1 LDSGAGLVRIAV
13 IGLWHLG
20 TVTAACLASA
30 GYSVIGFDDNTEIV
44 KGLTHGRL
52 PVFEPHLEALIR
64 KGVEDRKLE
73 FTANLGDV
81 EGASIVWITYDTPVD
96 ESDRAD
102 VEYVVNRVK
111 GLYPCVS
118 GGAMILISSQLPVGS
133 TRKLEELYR
142 RLLPDGNATFAYS
155 PENLRLGKAIE
166 AFTRPERVVVGVRA
180 AGDRD
185 RIARML
191 QPFTENIEWMSVES
205 AEMTKHALNAF
216 LATSVAF
223 TNELAGLCERV
234 GADAKEIE
242 RGLKSDPRIGPRAYL
257 SPGGAFS
264 GGTLA
269 RDLSF
274 LVEMGRAESLP
285 VHLLSSIRLSNESH
299 KTWPRRRLLE
309 VLGGLQGKTVAVLGL
324 TYKPGTDT
332 LRRSVAVETCRWLSQ
347 QGATATAY
355 DPAVR
360 ALPDE
365 FTNLIDLRPSIEQA
379 LRGAAAAIVATEWPE
394 FTSIEA
400 DSLISWMERPLVLDP
415 GRFLESRLG
424 KDERIQYLSVGCV
437 Q

>member
-1 LDSGAGLVRIAV
+1 VRIAV

-30 GYSVIGFDDNTEIV
+30 GYRVIGFDDNTEII
-44 KGLTHGRL
+44 KGLKHGRL
-52 PVFEPHLEALIR
+52 PVFEPNLEALTR

-81 EGASIVWITYDTPVD
+81 EGASIVWITYDTPID

-102 VEYVVNRVK
+102 VEYVLNRVK
-111 GLYPCVS
+111 GLYPRVS

-180 AGDRD
+180 ARDRD

-309 VLGGLQGKTVAVLGL
+309 VLGGLRGKTVAVLGL

-365 FTNLIDLRPSIEQA
+365 LTNLINLRPSVEQA
-379 LRGAAAAIVATEWPE
+379 LRGAVAAIVATEWPE

-424 KDERIQYLSVGCV
+424 KDKRIQYLSVGCV

>member
-1 LDSGAGLVRIAV
+1 V
-13 IGLWHLG
+13 
-20 TVTAACLASA
+20 
-30 GYSVIGFDDNTEIV
+30 FD
-44 KGLTHGRL
+44 
-52 PVFEPHLEALIR
+52 
-64 KGVEDRKLE
+64 
-73 FTANLGDV
+73 
-81 EGASIVWITYDTPVD
+81 
-96 ESDRAD
+96 
-102 VEYVVNRVK
+102 RVK
-111 GLYPCVS
+111 GIYPHVD
-118 GGAMILISSQLPVGS
+118 GGTLILISSQLPVGS
-133 TRKLEELYR
+133 TRKLEEIYR
-142 RLLPDGNATFAYS
+142 RLRPEGDATFAYS

-166 AFTRPERVVVGVRA
+166 AFSRPERVVMGVRA

-185 RIARML
+185 RIAILL

-234 GADAKEIE
+234 GADAKQIE
-242 RGLKSDPRIGPRAYL
+242 RGLKSDSRIAPRAYL

-274 LVEMGRAESLP
+274 LVDIGRTESLP
-285 VHLLSSIRLSNESH
+285 VQLLSSVRLSNEAH

-309 VLGGLQGKTVAVLGL
+309 VLGGLRTKTVAVLGL

-332 LRRSVAVETCRWLSQ
+332 LRRSVAVETCHWLSQ
-347 QGATATAY
+347 QGAAVRAY

-365 FTNLIDLRPSIEQA
+365 LSKLVDLCPSVEQA
-379 LRGAAAAIVATEWPE
+379 LRGAVAALVATEWPE
-394 FTSIEA
+394 FTSIQA
-400 DSLISWMERPLVLDP
+400 DSLIGWMERPLVLDP
-415 GRFLESRLG
+415 GRFLESSLG
-424 KDERIQYLSVGCV
+424 RDKRIQYLSVGSV